1 MAKTYREAGVDVKKA
16 ERFVSFIKKMTD
28 LEGSFGGVVEL
39 PRGYKYPLF
48 VSSTDGVGTKLML
61 AFLSGNHRTV
71 GIDMVAM
78 NVNDILCRG
87 ARPWF
92 FLDYIACGRL
102 DVRVMK
108 DVMKG
113 IVDGCDEAGCRLIG
127 GETAEMP
134 DFYRPGEYDLSG
146 FCVGIVEKRD
156 LLPRTKRIR
165 KGDVVLG
172 LASSGLHSNGFSFV
186 RKVFSNKELKRRAG
200 QLLTPTRIYVGPVL
214 SLLEKVR
221 VKQIAHITGGG
232 FFLKAPKGLPEGL
245 GLVIDS
251 KAWPVPDIFLELKRR
266 SGASKREMFST
277 FNMGIGMTLIVSRRD
292 VDRALSFLEDIPC
305 YVIGEVV
312 EGGGVRIS

>member
-1 MAKTYREAGVDVKKA
+1 MARTYKEAGVDVKKA
-16 ERFVSFIKKMTD
+16 ERFVSFIRKVTD
-28 LEGSFGGVVEL
+28 LENGFGGVVEL
-39 PRGYKYPLF
+39 PKGYKQPLF
-48 VSSTDGVGTKLML
+48 VSSADGVGTKLML

-102 DVRVMK
+102 DVKIMK

-113 IVDGCDEAGCRLIG
+113 IVDGCNEAGCRLIG

-146 FCVGIVEKRD
+146 FCVGVVEKAN
-156 LLPRTKRIR
+156 LLPRKKAIK

-186 RKVFSNKELKRRAG
+186 RKVLSSRELKKRAKE
-200 QLLTPTRIYVGPVL
+200 LLTPTQIYVRPVL

-232 FFLKAPKGLPEGL
+232 FYLKAPKGLPQGL
-245 GLVIDS
+245 GLNIDS
-251 KAWPVPDIFLELKRR
+251 KSWPVPDIFIELSRR

-292 VDRALSFLEDIPC
+292 VDKALSYLSEGSC

-312 EGGGVRIS
+312 EGKGVRIA